1 MLISKISLTKAFKCD
16 MVFLR
21 EDGKDFP
28 PTSWWMILLISFI
41 NIFAF
46 DRFFKKYFENHH
58 ITVTNGLYN
67 NTIEWEEVAS
77 PSIFAKIPEESH
89 E

>member
-1 MLISKISLTKAFKCD
+1 MKMGLTKFIKCG
-16 MVFLR
+16 MVFYK
-21 EDGKDFP
+21 EVGICHISYPFTGCDFHNR
-28 PTSWWMILLISFI
+28 SSH
-41 NIFAF
+41 
-46 DRFFKKYFENHH
+46 RFFKKYFENHH
-58 ITVTNGLYN
+58 ITVTKGLYN

>member
-1 MLISKISLTKAFKCD
+1 LTKAFKCD